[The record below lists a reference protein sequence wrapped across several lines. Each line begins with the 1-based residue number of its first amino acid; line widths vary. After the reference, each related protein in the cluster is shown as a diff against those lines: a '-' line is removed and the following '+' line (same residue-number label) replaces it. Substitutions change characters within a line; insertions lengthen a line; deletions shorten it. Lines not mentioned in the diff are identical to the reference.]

1 MIKKI
6 TLTTL
11 LVISM
16 LFVFAVSKQKVAVDY
31 LSKNQKELNISS
43 QDIKDLIVLTDYY
56 DEFSNVNRVWFQQTA
71 YGLPLKSGMVAV
83 HIINGKVINYTNS
96 GLI

>member
-71 YGLPLKSGMVAV
+71 YGLPLLFCAGSSRYELKAPS
-83 HIINGKVINYTNS
+83 
-96 GLI
+96 LLCC